1 MDVVKLCY
9 CNDIIVIK
17 AVLLDFG
24 GTMAN
29 TKTDWE
35 MVSERAKSR
44 LELEDV
50 RVDPVDL
57 ENAIKDTI
65 EYRYQQHELGVEL
78 NSYDF
83 FNHALGILGHKV
95 DLDITDE
102 LEQMVNDEGTVEFVS
117 GLEDVLME
125 LSDSYK
131 LALLSN
137 SWLEAPRQ
145 ALRDHGYGRWF
156 DAMLCSFDI
165 GVPKPD
171 PRIFEFA
178 LDLLGVR
185 ANEAVMVGD
194 SLEADIKGA
203 LGVGMRAVL
212 VDDGFSE
219 WVGPKV
225 IEFEEIIDVLS
236 RIALE

>member
-1 MDVVKLCY
+1 
-9 CNDIIVIK
+9 
-17 AVLLDFG
+17 
-24 GTMAN
+24 MAN
-29 TKTDWE
+29 TSTNWE

-44 LELEDV
+44 LELEDI
-50 RVDPVDL
+50 RVDLVDL
-57 ENAIKDTI
+57 EKAFKDTI
-65 EYRYQQHELGVEL
+65 EYRYQQHQLGVEL

-83 FNHALGILGHKV
+83 FNHALGILGHRV
-95 DLDITDE
+95 DMDITDE
-102 LEQMVNDEGTVEFVS
+102 LEQIVNEEGHIEFVT
-117 GLEDVLME
+117 GLEDILMV
-125 LSDSYK
+125 LSDDYK

-156 DAMLCSFDI
+156 DVMICSFDI

-185 ANEAVMVGD
+185 AQEAVMVGD

-203 LGVGMRAVL
+203 LGAGMRAIL
-212 VDDGFSE
+212 VDDGFSV
-219 WVGPKV
+219 WDGPK
-225 IEFEEIIDVLS
+225 IMEFEEIIDVLTKMNK
-236 RIALE
+236 

>member
-1 MDVVKLCY
+1 M
-9 CNDIIVIK
+9 IK
-17 AVLLDFG
+17 AVLFDFG
-24 GTMAN
+24 GTLAN

-44 LELEDV
+44 LELEDI

-57 ENAIKDTI
+57 ENAFKDTI

-83 FNHALGILGHKV
+83 FNHALGILGHRV

-102 LEQMVNDEGTVEFVS
+102 LEQIVNDEGYIEFVT

-145 ALRDHGYGRWF
+145 ALREQGYGRWF
-156 DAMLCSFDI
+156 DVMVCSFDI

-178 LDLLGVR
+178 LDLLGVH

-203 LGVGMRAVL
+203 LGAGLHAVL
-212 VDDGFSE
+212 VDDGFSG
-219 WVGPKV
+219 WDGPKI
-225 IEFEEIIDVLS
+225 IEFEEIIDVLKG
-236 RIALE
+236 IAPE

>member
-1 MDVVKLCY
+1 LDVVKLCY

-24 GTMAN
+24 GTIAN

>member
-1 MDVVKLCY
+1 M
-9 CNDIIVIK
+9 
-17 AVLLDFG
+17 DFG
-24 GTMAN
+24 GTIAN
-29 TKTDWE
+29 TNTDWE

-44 LELEDV
+44 LELEDI

-57 ENAIKDTI
+57 ENAFKDTI

-78 NSYDF
+78 NSYYF

-102 LEQMVNDEGTVEFVS
+102 LEQMVNDEGNVEYVT

-125 LSDSYK
+125 LSDNYK
-131 LALLSN
+131 LGLLSN

-145 ALRDHGYGRWF
+145 ALRDKGYGRWF
-156 DAMLCSFDI
+156 DVMVCSFDI

-178 LDLLGVR
+178 LDLIGVR
-185 ANEAVMVGD
+185 AEEAVMVGD
-194 SLEADIKGA
+194 SLEADVKGA
-203 LGVGMRAVL
+203 IGAGMRAVL

-219 WVGPKV
+219 WDGPQ
-225 IEFEEIIDVLS
+225 ILEFEEIIGVLLS
-236 RIALE
+236 MSS

>member
-1 MDVVKLCY
+1 
-9 CNDIIVIK
+9 VIK
-17 AVLLDFG
+17 AILLDFG
-24 GTMAN
+24 GTIAN

-44 LELEDV
+44 LELEDI

-57 ENAIKDTI
+57 ENAFKDAI

-83 FNHALGILGHKV
+83 FNHGLGILGHKV

-102 LEQMVNDEGTVEFVS
+102 LEQIVNDEGYVEFVT

-137 SWLEAPRQ
+137 SWLEAPRK

-156 DAMLCSFDI
+156 DVMVCSFDI
-165 GVPKPD
+165 GIPKPD

-185 ANEAVMVGD
+185 AHEAVMVGD
-194 SLEADIKGA
+194 SLEADVKGA
-203 LGVGMRAVL
+203 LGAGLHAVL

-219 WVGPKV
+219 WDGPKI
-225 IEFEEIIDVLS
+225 IELEEIIDVLKG
-236 RIALE
+236 ITPG

>member
-1 MDVVKLCY
+1 MLLNLKAAYDTL
-9 CNDIIVIK
+9 VIR

-24 GTMAN
+24 GTIAD

-44 LELEDV
+44 LELEDI

-78 NSYDF
+78 NSYEF
-83 FNHALGILGHKV
+83 FNHALGILGHKT

-102 LEQMVNDEGTVEFVS
+102 LEQIVYDEGYVEFVT

-145 ALRDHGYGRWF
+145 ALRDNGYGRWF
-156 DAMLCSFDI
+156 DVMLCSFDI
-165 GVPKPD
+165 GIPKPD
-171 PRIFEFA
+171 PRIFEFG
-178 LDLLGVR
+178 LDLLGVH
-185 ANEAVMVGD
+185 AHEAVMVGD
-194 SLEADIKGA
+194 SLEADVKGA
-203 LGVGMRAVL
+203 LGAGLQAVL

-219 WVGPKV
+219 WEGPK
-225 IEFEEIIDVLS
+225 IMEFEEIIGVLRGMGS
-236 RIALE
+236 K

>member
-24 GTMAN
+24 GTIAN

-83 FNHALGILGHKV
+83 FNHALGIRGHKV